1 VKERWFIIETLLNL
15 KRGNFMRILILG
27 GDGYL
32 GWPTAMYLSKRG
44 HEVAVVDNMVKRF
57 WESEIGVE
65 PLIHV
70 RPFHLRAKRWEQLTG
85 KSIKFFTC
93 DIASNH
99 RLIYNIFKGF
109 QPDTVIHYAQQPSAP
124 YSMIDREKC
133 FTTQQNNVMGT
144 LNIIFAMQHTNPD
157 IHLIKLGTMG
167 EYGTPNIDIEEGWL
181 DVQHN
186 GRSDRVLFPKKP
198 HSFYHLSKV
207 HDSANLEFV
216 SRVWG
221 SRVTDLNQGVV
232 YGMDTDETAMHP
244 ELNTSFHYDSI
255 FGTVINRFVVQ
266 ASRGMPLSV
275 YGSGSQTRGYLNIR
289 DTLRCVE
296 LAALSPAKQGEF
308 RVFNQFTEQFNVNT
322 LAGKVREAAVDL
334 GLDVTIEHVDNPRI
348 EQEQHYYNAK
358 HSALLQLG
366 LRPNFLTQNLLSK
379 MIETAMI
386 HRDNVDESKVMPNVK
401 WKS

>member
-1 VKERWFIIETLLNL
+1 
-15 KRGNFMRILILG
+15 MRILILG

-32 GWPTAMYLSKRG
+32 GWPTAMYLSNRG
-44 HEVAVVDNMVKRF
+44 HDVAVVDNMGKRL
-57 WESEIGVE
+57 WEAEIGVE
-65 PLIHV
+65 PLVHV
-70 RPFHLRAKRWEQLTG
+70 RPFHLRAKRWEVLTG
-85 KSIKFFTC
+85 KRIQFFTC

-99 RLIYNIFKGF
+99 RLIYNIFEQF
-109 QPDTVIHYAQQPSAP
+109 QPDTVIHYAEQPSAP
-124 YSMIDREKC
+124 FSMIDREKC
-133 FTTQQNNVMGT
+133 VDTQQNNVVGT
-144 LNIIFAMQHTNPD
+144 LNVIFAIQHTNPD

-181 DVQHN
+181 DLEHN
-186 GRSDRVLFPKKP
+186 GRKDRVLFPKKP

-232 YGMDTDETAMHP
+232 YGIDTDETAMHP
-244 ELNTSFHYDSI
+244 ELNTSFHYDSV

-266 ASRGMPLSV
+266 ASRDIPLTV
-275 YGSGSQTRGYLNIR
+275 YGSGTQTRGYLNIR

-296 LAALSPAKQGEF
+296 LAALNPANRGEF
-308 RVFNQFTEQFNVNT
+308 RVFNQFTEQFNLNT
-322 LAGKVREAAVDL
+322 LAERVKAAASGL
-334 GLDVTIEHVDNPRI
+334 GLAVNVDHVSNPRI

-366 LRPNFLTQNLLSK
+366 LEPHLLTKEVLAG
-379 MIETAMI
+379 MIESALR
-386 HRDNVDESKVMPNVK
+386 HKDNVDESKIMPDVK

>member
-1 VKERWFIIETLLNL
+1 
-15 KRGNFMRILILG
+15 MRILILG

-32 GWPTAMYLSKRG
+32 GWPTAMYLSNRG

-70 RPFHLRAKRWEQLTG
+70 RPFHLRAKRWSELTG
-85 KSIKFFTC
+85 KSIKFITC

-99 RLIYNIFKGF
+99 RHIYNIFEEF
-109 QPDTVIHYAQQPSAP
+109 QPDTVIHYAEQPSAP

-133 FTTQQNNVMGT
+133 VNTQQNNVMGT
-144 LNIIFAMQHTNPD
+144 LNIIFAIQHTNPD

-232 YGMDTDETAMHP
+232 YGIDTDETAMHP

-255 FGTVINRFVVQ
+255 FGTVINRFIVQ

-275 YGSGSQTRGYLNIR
+275 YGSGNQTRGYLNIR

-296 LAALSPAKQGEF
+296 LAALSPAKRGEF
-308 RVFNQFTEQFNVNT
+308 RVFNQFTEQFNLNT
-322 LAGKVREAAVDL
+322 IAEKVKEAAVAL
-334 GLDVTIEHVDNPRI
+334 GLSVAIDHVENPRI

-358 HSALLQLG
+358 HSALVQLG
-366 LRPNFLTQNLLSK
+366 LEPNLLTESVLTK
-379 MIETAMI
+379 MIETAI
-386 HRDNVDESKVMPNVK
+386 VHRDNVDESKVMPNVK

>member
-1 VKERWFIIETLLNL
+1 
-15 KRGNFMRILILG
+15 MRILILG

-32 GWPTAMYLSKRG
+32 GWPTAMYLSNRG

-65 PLIHV
+65 PLVHV
-70 RPFHLRAKRWEQLTG
+70 RPFHLRAKRWETLTG
-85 KSIKFFTC
+85 KRIQFYTC

-99 RLIYNIFKGF
+99 RHIYNIFEQF
-109 QPDTVIHYAQQPSAP
+109 QPDTVIHYAEQPSAP
-124 YSMIDREKC
+124 FSMIDREKC
-133 FTTQQNNVMGT
+133 VNTQHNNVVGT
-144 LNIIFAMQHTNPD
+144 LNVIFAIQHTNPD

-181 DVQHN
+181 DVEHN
-186 GRSDRVLFPKKP
+186 GRKDRVLFPKKP

-216 SRVWG
+216 CRVWG

-232 YGMDTDETAMHP
+232 YGIDTDETAMHP
-244 ELNTSFHYDSI
+244 ELNTSFHYDSV

-266 ASRGMPLSV
+266 ASHNTPLTV
-275 YGSGSQTRGYLNIR
+275 YGSGTQTRGYLNIR

-296 LAALSPAKQGEF
+296 LAALNPANRGEF
-308 RVFNQFTEQFNVNT
+308 RVFNQFTEQFNLNS
-322 LAGKVREAAVDL
+322 LADKVKAAASGL
-334 GLDVTIEHVDNPRI
+334 GLKVNIDHVSNPRV

-366 LRPNFLTQNLLSK
+366 LEPHLLTEDVLAG
-379 MIETAMI
+379 MIETALR
-386 HRDNVDESKVMPNVK
+386 HKNNVDESKIMPTVK

>member
-1 VKERWFIIETLLNL
+1 
-15 KRGNFMRILILG
+15 MRILILG

-32 GWPTAMYLSKRG
+32 GWPTAMYLSNRG

-65 PLIHV
+65 PLVHV
-70 RPFHLRAKRWEQLTG
+70 RPFHMRAKKWEELTG
-85 KSIKFFTC
+85 KRIEFFSC
-93 DIASNH
+93 DIANNH
-99 RLIYNIFKGF
+99 RHIYNIFEQF
-109 QPDTVIHYAQQPSAP
+109 QPDTVIHYAEQPSAP

-133 FTTQQNNVMGT
+133 VSTQHNNVLGT
-144 LNIIFAMQHTNPD
+144 LNVIFAIQHTNPD

-181 DVQHN
+181 DVELN
-186 GRSDRVLFPKKP
+186 GRKDRVLFPKKP

-216 SRVWG
+216 CRVWG

-232 YGMDTDETAMHP
+232 YGVDTDETAMHP
-244 ELNTSFHYDSI
+244 ELNTSFHYDAV
-255 FGTVINRFVVQ
+255 FGTVINRFAVQ
-266 ASRGMPLSV
+266 ASRNIPLTV
-275 YGSGSQTRGYLNIR
+275 YGSGTQTRGYLNIR

-296 LAALSPAKQGEF
+296 LAALNPAKKGEF
-308 RVFNQFTEQFNVNT
+308 RVFNQFTEQFNLNT
-322 LAGKVREAAVDL
+322 LAERVQAAGSTL
-334 GLDVTIEHVDNPRI
+334 GLKVQIDHVANPRV

-366 LRPNFLTQNLLSK
+366 LDPHLLSESVLAR
-379 MIETAMI
+379 MIETAI
-386 HRDNVDESKVMPNVK
+386 RHKDNVDESKVMPTVK
-401 WKS
+401 WKN